1 MFTGGGDG
9 LVLLH
14 DLRMRD
20 PSSIVWHHNAAVQ
33 DLAFEDPWLVSAS
46 AGRLRGCKKGLG
58 GWGGGCCSYVSLKMY
73 HRESRGL
80 LHIDSMVKYVQVVTK
95 SSVKGHCL
103 AGW

>member
-46 AGRLRGCKKGLG
+46 AGGRGVIMG
-58 GWGGGCCSYVSLKMY
+58 GEMIFLSCQEHVL
-73 HRESRGL
+73 
-80 LHIDSMVKYVQVVTK
+80 
-95 SSVKGHCL
+95 
-103 AGW
+103 